1 MNQNIVN
8 FIRKYRQGFQ
18 LVRLLFDVDV
28 KILLAQAAHETGWG
42 ASVPSNNMFGMK
54 DLPFL
59 EGSKSYTTQ
68 EVVAKQSIT
77 TTANFQTFDN
87 YTNSILAYIYL
98 VSTSKRYSEA
108 WKNRR
113 NPGRYFEELQKA
125 GYATDPEYGAKLVRV
140 YNSIPNNWM
149 TI

>member
-59 EGSKSYTTQ
+59 EGSKELKTT
-68 EVVAKQSIT
+68 EVINGKQI
-77 TTANFQTFDN
+77 AVNDKFQTFDN

-125 GYATDPEYGAKLVRV
+125 GYATDPEYANKLVRV